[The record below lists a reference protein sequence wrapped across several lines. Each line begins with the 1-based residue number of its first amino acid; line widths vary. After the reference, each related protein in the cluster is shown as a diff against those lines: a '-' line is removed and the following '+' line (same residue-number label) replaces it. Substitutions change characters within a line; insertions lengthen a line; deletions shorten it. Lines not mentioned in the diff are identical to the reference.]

1 MPRLIDASE
10 LLSQD
15 TPKLARWLLGKTL
28 VRIRGKDRLA
38 AQIVEVEAY
47 DGEHDLACHA
57 SKGKDTTNRSHVR
70 ASGHMVCLLRLWHAP
85 YVKSSLQDLK
95 DIQPPF

>member
-15 TPKLARWLLGKTL
+15 TRNSLVGCWAKTL

-57 SKGKDTTNRSHVR
+57 SKGRTPRTEVMFGP
-70 ASGHMVCLLRLWHAP
+70 AGTW
-85 YVKSSLQDLK
+85 YVYFVMACT
-95 DIQPPF
+95 IC